1 MNVATPAPVR
11 RRVSSIQTHS
21 YVGGPRNEITIS
33 EPEALQVLQL
43 INFLQLQA
51 QWPLKSIKPAG
62 RSGFLGSV
70 CGTCMSQV
78 VTPSQNRPPTL
89 PLPGLSEKRSFWPL
103 KQQIGASALKRLL
116 CCQNC
121 IVIFPSNSFLSAS
134 GTQWPARV
142 HFSLLTLSRDLSS
155 PPLPSPWHSSLAP
168 APLLDYTPTP
178 FQMLYQDK
186 VMSVCDREGRT
197 LSAGILKIYSHLQ
210 KCLPATEIKPT
221 LFLCKQSRS
230 REGLKTR
237 IFSKLQNIPQ
247 EAGLDFTEPTNPHT
261 SVLC

>member
-1 MNVATPAPVR
+1 MAFETANR
-11 RRVSSIQTHS
+11 GFSSQKTA
-21 YVGGPRNEITIS
+21 V
-33 EPEALQVLQL
+33 
-43 INFLQLQA
+43 
-51 QWPLKSIKPAG
+51 
-62 RSGFLGSV
+62 
-70 CGTCMSQV
+70 
-78 VTPSQNRPPTL
+78 
-89 PLPGLSEKRSFWPL
+89 LSELYRNFP
-103 KQQIGASALKRLL
+103 QQLLPQCLWHTMASQPA
-116 CCQNC
+116 
-121 IVIFPSNSFLSAS
+121 FL
-134 GTQWPARV
+134 PP
-142 HFSLLTLSRDLSS
+142 LSRDLSS

-237 IFSKLQNIPQ
+237 IFSQTS
-247 EAGLDFTEPTNPHT
+247 EYPTGSRTRFHRTYQPTHT
-261 SVLC
+261 SSVLDGALPKHH

>member
-1 MNVATPAPVR
+1 MTPEEHKTSRKEWLPWQCVWYM
-11 RRVSSIQTHS
+11 H
-21 YVGGPRNEITIS
+21 
-33 EPEALQVLQL
+33 EP
-43 INFLQLQA
+43 
-51 QWPLKSIKPAG
+51 G
-62 RSGFLGSV
+62 D
-70 CGTCMSQV
+70 

-134 GTQWPARV
+134 GTQWPASL

-230 REGLKTR
+230 REGFKTR
-237 IFSKLQNIPQ
+237 IFSQTS
-247 EAGLDFTEPTNPHT
+247 EYPTGSRTRFHRTYQPTHT
-261 SVLC
+261 SSVLDGALPKHH